1 MSFSEAQTKLL
12 SAKLNSK
19 HVRTRMRNGT
29 TLSYIE
35 GWHAISEANRVFG
48 FEAWDRQTV
57 MIKCV
62 WENQDKGKCNC
73 SYIARVRIKVRAG
86 DIVICREGNRSRGRA
101 ANSGAGTP
109 ARRSATPSKAK
120 SQSPSRV
127 GSSASQSPRRAGFTI
142 SKSAVA
148 GRPCQRPPMSMPT
161 TVTRGSRRITP
172 VLKFPTR
179 KPRKDP

>member
-86 DIVICREGNRSRGRA
+86 DIVICREGN
-101 ANSGAGTP
+101 GAGKLIGLHHP
-109 ARRSATPSKAK
+109 MMGATH
-120 SQSPSRV
+120 
-127 GSSASQSPRRAGFTI
+127 AG
-142 SKSAVA
+142 
-148 GRPCQRPPMSMPT
+148 G
-161 TVTRGSRRITP
+161 
-172 VLKFPTR
+172 
-179 KPRKDP
+179 